1 MNRNRRNQ
9 HHVKFGFASGGF
21 NRATFT
27 RKPRMVFEKVKP
39 LYERIV
45 PKNNNVVSIS
55 NEGKQSLSLDIKK
68 MIAAEKK
75 DQLHS
80 YISHFLLLI
89 ISILVTAYIML

>member
-21 NRATFT
+21 SRATFT

-45 PKNNNVVSIS
+45 PKNNNVFTIS
-55 NEGKQSLSLDIKK
+55 NKGKQSLSLDIKK
-68 MIAAEKK
+68 LIETEKK
-75 DQLHS
+75 DQLYS
-80 YISHFLLLI
+80 YISHFILLI
-89 ISILVTAYIML
+89 VSIVLTAYIML